1 MLRFAPSP
9 TGDMHIGNLRAA
21 ILNYIIAKQR
31 GEKFLIRIEDTD
43 SARNIEGADKEI
55 LAILNLFGLFW
66 DKLVYQSENF
76 PLHRKLAQNLIEKN
90 KAFYCYATKDFLEQK
105 RAEASAQKRAFRYKD
120 EWAEVCKGENEKPV
134 IRLKGIAES
143 NANSACG
150 DFLGSASARFL
161 DGLNVLSSSLASHNP
176 KNSSTILEFASCN
189 RSAESTLDSADS
201 QNLGENLNQKPIK
214 SFCYFWLSPKVESPL
229 PLNPNLP
236 NNVDS
241 ARGAES
247 SKNISALRDSANFAE
262 SITFFDAIK
271 GKCKFS
277 QNEIDSF
284 VIMRDDIPTYNFAC
298 AVDDMLYDISFIIR
312 GEDHTSNTPKQMLIH
327 RALGYDKS
335 IKYAHLPIILNNDGK
350 KMSKRESE
358 SSVKWLLSQGFLP
371 RAIVNYLLLM
381 GNNPPCEIFS
391 LDEAIAWFDL
401 LQLSKSPVRFDI
413 NQLRHINR
421 EHLKRLSDGEMGLLL
436 ESSSELLSQIAGNS
450 VLGMQFRTCG
460 NFQASTDSSLVE
472 SPKISTNTKATP
484 QSLPL
489 RFCDSQNLG
498 EIQKKITESSL
509 DSADSQNLNQN
520 NLSLRAESQNLHY
533 KPPFCHSERS
543 EESQKNNI
551 VILSEAKNLKNN
563 QNRDSSVASLP
574 QNDNFKKI
582 AESKIIKSLG
592 AIGKIFLEEAS
603 TLNELNDKLNHI
615 FAPKD
620 LKNFEFGEN
629 ARILKS
635 EILRLLAE
643 SSAESSTKSSP
654 QSNPLN
660 DFNSLKDALSK
671 NAPFKGRAF
680 FMPLRFLLT
689 GAQKGPHLDALYPHL
704 RPFLAQILK
713 D

>member
-21 ILNYIIAKQR
+21 IFNYIVAKQR

-43 SARNIEGADKEI
+43 SARNIKGADKEI

-76 PLHRKLAQNLIEKN
+76 PLHRKLAQNLVEKN

-120 EWAEVCKGENEKPV
+120 EWAEICKSENGKPA
-134 IRLKGIAES
+134 IRLKGI
-143 NANSACG
+143 
-150 DFLGSASARFL
+150 
-161 DGLNVLSSSLASHNP
+161 
-176 KNSSTILEFASCN
+176 
-189 RSAESTLDSADS
+189 
-201 QNLGENLNQKPIK
+201 
-214 SFCYFWLSPKVESPL
+214 
-229 PLNPNLP
+229 
-236 NNVDS
+236 
-241 ARGAES
+241 AES
-247 SKNISALRDSANFAE
+247 SKNISALRDSANFAQ
-262 SITFFDAIK
+262 SISFFDAIK
-271 GKCKFS
+271 GECKFS
-277 QNEIDSF
+277 ANEIDSF
-284 VIMRDDIPTYNFAC
+284 VILREDTIPTYNFAC

-327 RALGYDKS
+327 RALGYDRH
-335 IKYAHLPIILNNDGK
+335 IEYAHLPIILNDEGK

-401 LQLSKSPVRFDI
+401 SQLSKSPVRFDI

-421 EHLKRLSDGEMGLLL
+421 EHLKRLSESEMGLLL
-436 ESSSELLSQIAGNS
+436 VESNEKLRQVVGNS
-450 VLGMQFRTCG
+450 PLGLQFRTKS
-460 NFQASTDSSLVE
+460 A
-472 SPKISTNTKATP
+472 
-484 QSLPL
+484 
-489 RFCDSQNLG
+489 
-498 EIQKKITESSL
+498 ESSL
-509 DSADSQNLNQN
+509 DSAISQSGLPREQS
-520 NLSLRAESQNLHY
+520 SLAMTENKAFAESALD
-533 KPPFCHSERS
+533 S
-543 EESQKNNI
+543 
-551 VILSEAKNLKNN
+551 AN
-563 QNRDSSVASLP
+563 QA
-574 QNDNFKKI
+574 KI
-582 AESKIIKSLG
+582 AESKFTKSLG

-629 ARILKS
+629 ARILRS

-643 SSAESSTKSSP
+643 SSAESSTKSNAESNAESSA
-654 QSNPLN
+654 QSCPLN
-660 DFNSLKDALSK
+660 DFESLKSALSK
-671 NAPFKGRAF
+671 NAPFKGKVF

-689 GAQKGPHLDALYPHL
+689 GAQKGPHLDTLYPHL